1 MDLIRR
7 LLMAFTYTIRKDG
20 RLMKRVSVDGK
31 IKTLYSDNVK
41 DLERQYIEAKHL
53 SNKGII
59 VDDEGITFKQW
70 SDKWLALYKSDKE
83 QATIDMYKTTL
94 RLHINPC
101 IGNMKLKNIKQI
113 DIINILNQMEKKNI
127 TRRREWALLTIKQIL
142 QSAIDNELIYKNV
155 AASIKIKKHKSAE
168 KKPLSA
174 NVIDR
179 IKKLSE
185 NDFDVFMI
193 LFMIYT
199 GLRREEIV
207 PLQYKDIDIDN
218 KYITINKA
226 VHFSKNQPI
235 VKKTKNE
242 DIRKVPI
249 LDILYDK
256 LKNLK
261 KDHKNSEYIFHN
273 KLNNMMSETTLK
285 RKITSV
291 LNRLNQ
297 DYKKEQMQENEKFE
311 LTEDNKIKFT
321 YHQLRHTYVCILHKA
336 GVDLKEAQSFTGH
349 KTIQV
354 LLDVYTHLDEED
366 KTNAINK
373 LNAFI

>member
-1 MDLIRR
+1 
-7 LLMAFTYTIRKDG
+7 MAFTYTIRKDG

-321 YHQLRHTYVCILHKA
+321 YHQLRHTYVFFIKL
-336 GVDLKEAQSFTGH
+336 
-349 KTIQV
+349 V
-354 LLDVYTHLDEED
+354 L
-366 KTNAINK
+366 I
-373 LNAFI
+373 

>member
-1 MDLIRR
+1 
-7 LLMAFTYTIRKDG
+7 MAFTYTTRKDG

-31 IKTLYSDNVK
+31 IKTLYSDNSK
-41 DLERQYIEAKHL
+41 DLEKQYIEAKHL
-53 SNKGII
+53 SHKGII

-70 SDKWLALYKSDKE
+70 ADKWLDLYKSDKE

-94 RLHINPC
+94 RLHINPY

-113 DIINILNQMEKKNI
+113 DIINILNEMEKKNI
-127 TRRREWALLTIKQIL
+127 TRRKEWALLTIKQIL

-155 AASIKIKKHKSAE
+155 ATSIKIKKHKSAE
-168 KKPLSA
+168 KRPLST

-179 IKKLSE
+179 IKKLSK
-185 NDFDVFMI
+185 NDSDVFMI

-218 KYITINKA
+218 KYITVNKA
-226 VHFSKNQPI
+226 VHFSNNQPVI
-235 VKKTKNE
+235 KKTKNE

-256 LKNLK
+256 LKELK
-261 KDHKNSEYIFHN
+261 EDHKSKEYVFPN
-273 KLNNMMSETTLK
+273 KLDNMMSETTLK

-291 LNRLNQ
+291 LYRLNK
-297 DYKKEQMQENEKFE
+297 DYKEEQIAQNEKFE
-311 LTEDNKIKFT
+311 LNEENKIKFT

-366 KTNAINK
+366 KTKAIDK

>member
-1 MDLIRR
+1 
-7 LLMAFTYTIRKDG
+7 MAFTYTIRKDG

-31 IKTLYSDNVK
+31 IKTIYSDNPK
-41 DLERQYIEAKHL
+41 DLEKQYIEAKHL
-53 SNKGII
+53 AHKGII
-59 VDDEGITFKQW
+59 VDDEGITFNQW
-70 SDKWLALYKSDKE
+70 ANKWLNLYKSDKE

-94 RLHINPC
+94 RLHINPY

-113 DIINILNQMEKKNI
+113 DIINILNEMEKKNI
-127 TRRREWALLTIKQIL
+127 TRRKEWALLTIKQIL

-155 AASIKIKKHKSAE
+155 ATSIKIKKHKSAE
-168 KKPLSA
+168 KKPLS
-174 NVIDR
+174 NKVIDR
-179 IKKLSE
+179 IKKLSK
-185 NDFDVFMI
+185 NDFDMFMI

-207 PLQYKDIDIDN
+207 PLQYKDIDLND

-226 VHFSKNQPI
+226 VHFNSNQPVI
-235 VKKTKNE
+235 KKNKNE
-242 DIRKVPI
+242 DVRKVPV
-249 LDILYDK
+249 LDILHDK
-256 LKNLK
+256 LKELK
-261 KDHKNSEYIFHN
+261 NTHKTTDYIFPN

-291 LNRLNQ
+291 LYRLNE
-297 DYKKEQMQENEKFE
+297 DYKKEHESKNEKFK
-311 LTEDNKIKFT
+311 LTEENQIRFT

-373 LNAFI
+373 LNAFIF

>member
-1 MDLIRR
+1 
-7 LLMAFTYTIRKDG
+7 MAFTYTTRKDG

-31 IKTLYSDNVK
+31 IKTLYSNNSK
-41 DLERQYIEAKHL
+41 DLERQYIETKHL

-59 VDDEGITFKQW
+59 ADDEGITFKEW
-70 SDKWLALYKSDKE
+70 ADKWLKLYKSDKE
-83 QATIDMYKTTL
+83 QATIDMYSTTL
-94 RLHINPC
+94 RLHINPH
-101 IGNMKLKNIKQI
+101 IGHMKLKNIKQI
-113 DIINILNQMEKKNI
+113 DIINILNEMEKKNI
-127 TRRREWALLTIKQIL
+127 TRRKEWALLTIKQIL

-155 AASIKIKKHKSAE
+155 ASSIKIKKHKSAE
-168 KKPLSA
+168 KKPLD
-174 NVIDR
+174 NIVITR
-179 IKKLSE
+179 IKKLSK

-207 PLQYKDIDIDN
+207 PLQYKDININN
-218 KYITINKA
+218 KYIIINKA
-226 VHFSKNQPI
+226 VHFSNNQPV

-256 LKNLK
+256 LKELK
-261 KDHKNSEYIFHN
+261 EEHKSKEYVFSN

-291 LNRLNQ
+291 LYRLNK
-297 DYKKEQMQENEKFE
+297 DYKEEQKLINEDFE
-311 LTEDNKIKFT
+311 LTEDNKIYFT
-321 YHQLRHTYVCILHKA
+321 YQQLRHTYVCILHKA

-366 KTNAINK
+366 KTKAIDK
-373 LNAFI
+373 LNSFI